1 MTNTNTTTTN
11 ETTYTQAEILNLI
24 NQYDIKNPDTR
35 KTIKQ
40 NYIRILKKYDIQPKD
55 IMKLGYA
62 RNNTYSWSTKVAPNV
77 PMLDQAL
84 TIACAFGFDVQ
95 EFLFDYDN
103 LKGGFL

>member
-1 MTNTNTTTTN
+1 MPIINVGIIRKRGIAMADKLYNQN
-11 ETTYTQAEILNLI
+11 EILELI
-24 NQYDIKNPDTR
+24 KQYDVKNPDIR
-35 KTIKQ
+35 KNIKQ
-40 NYIRILKKYDIQPKD
+40 NYIRILKKYDVQPKD

-95 EFLFDYDN
+95 EFLEEI
-103 LKGGFL
+103 